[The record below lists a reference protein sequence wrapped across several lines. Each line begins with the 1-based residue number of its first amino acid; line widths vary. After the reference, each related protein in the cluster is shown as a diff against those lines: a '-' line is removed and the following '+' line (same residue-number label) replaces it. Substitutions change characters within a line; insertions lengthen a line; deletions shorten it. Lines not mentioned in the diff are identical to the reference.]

1 MANIIRFDSENGHII
16 NIFGSLLS
24 SGNTLKPLGFYMVTS
39 LFGGGFWPGLQTLT
53 ALLQNRAEMF

>member
-1 MANIIRFDSENGHII
+1 
-16 NIFGSLLS
+16 
-24 SGNTLKPLGFYMVTS
+24 LKPLGFYMVTS